1 MVLNN
6 ALQKNSAQ
14 NSITLPTFITVEHV
28 QKIIKLSY
36 GHTKRKLGLIKK
48 EAKVSGHRIRLDVFL
63 EHKHLV
69 NSFFYIKEEDFIGL

>member
-14 NSITLPTFITVEHV
+14 SLPTFITVENI
-28 QKIIKLSY
+28 QKIVKLSY
-36 GHTKRKLGLIKK
+36 GHTKRNLGIIKK
-48 EAKVSGHRIRLDVFL
+48 EANISGHRIRLDVFL
-63 EHKHLV
+63 AHKHIV